1 MGYKPLTRSLGPW
14 TIYPSVNWQLYGNSR
29 IDLFPW
35 ETMGFP
41 YLFIEISW
49 RTTRFCLTG
58 FVMVCLKT
66 GYGNTPEY
74 HHPSSIS
81 HHLHIQWP
89 KQKIRYIYI
98 YVPFSP
104 LNSVCYISQ
113 NIAPYVPAKTTVV
126 FGEKSPWKSALWLV
140 KHPYVCWFNPIRLP
154 FWLVHSHYPL
164 VYKNLMGKSPCY
176 LAG

>member
-1 MGYKPLTRSLGPW
+1 
-14 TIYPSVNWQLYGNSR
+14 
-29 IDLFPW
+29 
-35 ETMGFP
+35 MGFP

-98 YVPFSP
+98 YMSHSQTHPVI
-104 LNSVCYISQ
+104 VCVIY
-113 NIAPYVPAKTTVV
+113 PKT
-126 FGEKSPWKSALWLV
+126 
-140 KHPYVCWFNPIRLP
+140 
-154 FWLVHSHYPL
+154 
-164 VYKNLMGKSPCY
+164 
-176 LAG
+176 